1 MDSHAVERF
10 SDLMDEIGKLENFGL
25 VVGHDDQPLW
35 QVIIEENDLPILL
48 ELDETRL
55 IAVLSSEIGT
65 PKPDQVDRINA
76 LALEYSHLYATT
88 GGARISRSKDD
99 GIYSLIAD
107 YGVASLTRASLGD
120 ILRRFKQLSGG
131 WRDIIAGEPAH
142 ADHGF
147 GLVTGEFILRV

>member
-131 WRDIIAGEPAH
+131 WRDIIAGEPVH
-142 ADHGF
+142 ADRGF
-147 GLVTGEFILRV
+147 GLDADEFILRV